1 MNISLEQQLI
11 IKQEEIINILKEQ
24 VEILNETIQLL
35 KRSQDLNNDYI
46 EVLEQYNSL
55 LGEELKETVTIAS
68 VHGWKSSRY
77 EQGVKLIKE
86 MSELSIKL
94 KQ

>member
-1 MNISLEQQLI
+1 MENLEQQLI
-11 IKQEEIINILKEQ
+11 IKQEEIINTLKEQ
-24 VEILNETIQLL
+24 VEILNETVQLL
-35 KRSQDLNNDYI
+35 KQIQDLDNDYI

-55 LGEELKETVTIAS
+55 LIAELNEVVPIAS

-77 EQGVKLIKE
+77 EQGKLLRDKIE
-86 MSELSIKL
+86 VLSIKL